1 MKIGVKAGPN
11 TNPDYINQIR
21 NHADYLEIYAEINVD
36 WDYKRLSKPGLPVL
50 AVHVA
55 HFDSGVNFANKSR
68 SDLNRKALGK
78 AIEIANFFSSTKI
91 VFHPELIEDSSDSLL
106 NLIEFLKLHH
116 DPRLLVE
123 NMPFSTDNQTHLGG
137 NIKELKGLLLGA
149 KVGLCLD
156 FTHACEYAQRM
167 GIDTNEMLAELISLH
182 PDHFHLADTKLDVVF
197 DPDYNEVHLNLWDG
211 DLDMDSISSFLPESS
226 EVTIETPQIADKQI
240 REITYLKYGRK

>member
-11 TNPDYINQIR
+11 TDPDYINQIR

-36 WDYKRLSKPGLPVL
+36 WDYKGLSKPGLPVL

-68 SDLNRKALGK
+68 GDLNRKAFDK
-78 AIEIANFFSSTKI
+78 AIEIANFFSSDKV

-106 NLIEFLKLHH
+106 NLIEFLKLHY

-123 NMPFSTDNQTHLGG
+123 NMPFSTDNQTHLCGCFEE
-137 NIKELKGLLLGA
+137 IETLLLEA
-149 KVGLCLD
+149 KVGFCLD
-156 FTHACEYAQRM
+156 FTHACEYAKRM
-167 GIDTNEMLAELISLH
+167 GIDVNEMLMKLLSLH
-182 PDHFHLADTKLDVVF
+182 PAHFHLADTKLDVVF
-197 DPDYNEVHLNLWDG
+197 DPHYNEVHLNLWDG
-211 DLDMDSISSFLPESS
+211 DLDIDAISSFLPESS
-226 EVTIETPQIADKQI
+226 EVTIETPQIVDKQV